1 MILSFQGES
10 LFYSVR
16 CGVLMEMM
24 ESIVLMNIHV
34 ITRHC
39 HEVLC
44 QGIWEGTVTNLIIIG
59 VSKAQR
65 FSFIILGFLRVLLH
79 VEIYVVLAAP

>member
-10 LFYSVR
+10 LLYSVC

-24 ESIVLMNIHV
+24 ELIVHMNIHV

-39 HEVLC
+39 NEVLC

-59 VSKAQR
+59 VSKGQW
-65 FSFIILGFLRVLLH
+65 FSFIILGCLH